1 MSHGDRISLLRTVD
15 QLEQEIYR
23 FVKRFP
29 FSKPEFVEDRIV
41 NKHKLMTKTEFSGAM
56 KRLCQRGDLYEP
68 RPGFI
73 SVTFGRRP
81 TRRFDEEGHV
91 VKVKAVKVKVKDSKQ
106 KIMKSHVKL
115 IKRKYVQGYKCQNCG
130 KWIRRSWALTRPRKC
145 PKCKTTKYYGK
156 PVLLKAI
163 KLYQRPTKLYR
174 ILTGYVEPSRVGK
187 PGVTV
192 ARWKLPELTSEEKEI
207 MGIWVLEKGKWRF
220 KRFKRKHMER
230 EEYRGSA
237 AATAA
242 GIKAWETR
250 RRQGWK
256 GKGELR
262 REFTATLPT
271 ATLPEYMTK
280 TQFAVFKSWATR
292 RGNIIVGFYKDEQG
306 TTRPITKSLSE
317 LRRKRIIK
325 KSRGLRPIKPK
336 SLHIFA

>member
-1 MSHGDRISLLRTVD
+1 MWDRISLLRTVD

-115 IKRKYVQGYKCQNCG
+115 IKRKYVQGYKCRNCG
-130 KWIRRSWALTRPRKC
+130 KWIRRSWALTKPRKC
-145 PKCKTTKYYGK
+145 PKCKTTKYYSK

-174 ILTGYVEPSRVGK
+174 ILIGYVEPSRVGK

-192 ARWKLPELTSEEKEI
+192 ARWKLPELTSEEKE
-207 MGIWVLEKGKWRF
+207 MTGVWVLEKGFQCLVGKTKACTDYLYSDPVEIVEHLRD
-220 KRFKRKHMER
+220 KH
-230 EEYRGSA
+230 
-237 AATAA
+237 
-242 GIKAWETR
+242 GINPDDQVIHGWTNRHRRAWE
-250 RRQGWK
+250 K
-256 GKGELR
+256 H
-262 REFTATLPT
+262 
-271 ATLPEYMTK
+271 
-280 TQFAVFKSWATR
+280 VS
-292 RGNIIVGFYKDEQG
+292 
-306 TTRPITKSLSE
+306 
-317 LRRKRIIK
+317 KR
-325 KSRGLRPIKPK
+325 
-336 SLHIFA
+336 

>member
-1 MSHGDRISLLRTVD
+1 MYPWVRISLLRTVD
-15 QLEQEIYR
+15 QLEQEIYQ

-41 NKHKLMTKTEFSGAM
+41 NKHKLMAKTEFSGAM

-81 TRRFDEEGHV
+81 IRRFDEEGNV

-156 PVLLKAI
+156 PVLQKAI

-174 ILTGYVEPSRVGK
+174 ILIGYVEPSRVGK

-192 ARWKLPELTSEEKEI
+192 ARWKLPLTSEEKEI

-220 KRFKRKHMER
+220 KKFKRKHMER

-242 GIKAWETR
+242 GKKAWETR
-250 RRQGWK
+250 RQQGWK

-262 REFTATLPT
+262 RELTAPLPT
-271 ATLPEYMTK
+271 ATLPENMTK

-317 LRRKRIIK
+317 LRRKRLIK
-325 KSRGLRPIKPK
+325 KHRGLRPIKPK
-336 SLHIFA
+336 LHILA